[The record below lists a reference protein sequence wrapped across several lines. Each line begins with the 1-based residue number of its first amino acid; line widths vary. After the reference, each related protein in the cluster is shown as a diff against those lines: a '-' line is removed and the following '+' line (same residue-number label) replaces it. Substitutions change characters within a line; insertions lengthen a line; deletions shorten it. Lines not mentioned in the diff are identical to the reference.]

1 MSDDSQIVVPPSFV
15 ALFVPPGRLK
25 PVLPREQIAE
35 RHELCEDLAQ
45 MLVETAQAKRF
56 ELGITED
63 AVGGVVDAAVARWV
77 THRLAELL
85 EWPQPV
91 LDGDAAAAGATG

>member
-1 MSDDSQIVVPPSFV
+1 V
-15 ALFVPPGRLK
+15 LLRLHAG
-25 PVLPREQIAE
+25 LAE
-35 RHELCEDLAQ
+35 
-45 MLVETAQAKRF
+45 
-56 ELGITED
+56 
-63 AVGGVVDAAVARWV
+63 GGVVDAAVARWV